1 MVYAVTRK
9 VSSEL
14 RAMVPSDMSDDEL
27 DADFG
32 NVMDE
37 ISQTSNT
44 GQLVQLARRAG
55 ELWTEMTRRDETQ
68 ISGGNSRKGEL

>member
-9 VSSEL
+9 VISEL

-32 NVMDE
+32 NVMNE

-55 ELWTEMTRRDETQ
+55 ELWPEMTRRDETQ